1 MGCGSGRD
9 LLWLKNRGFHVTG
22 FDRSFEMATLART
35 RVECAVIVGDFMVF
49 DFSRFAM
56 DAVLLVG
63 ALVHLPQAQLGK
75 ALSNI
80 AAALKEDGLILLTM
94 KEGSGSSTDRDGRV
108 FQYWSDEGL
117 RKLLQRREFHIVH
130 FHRQN
135 SVKNDKDVWLTYV
148 LEMK

>member
-1 MGCGSGRD
+1 
-9 LLWLKNRGFHVTG
+9 
-22 FDRSFEMATLART
+22 
-35 RVECAVIVGDFMVF
+35 
-49 DFSRFAM
+49 M